1 MVGRRK
7 NDRVAPSRIGRIR
20 YGSAGKIESVAC
32 YLQTSRI
39 NWRLNFVIQLLLCT
53 LNRLRCLFSSNLIA
67 NKMFTTV
74 VALYQ
79 DHLKKNNFI
88 TFEVTLL

>member
-1 MVGRRK
+1 MVGRQK
-7 NDRVAPSRIGRIR
+7 NDRVAPNRIGRIR

-39 NWRLNFVIQLLLCT
+39 KWRLNFVIQLLLCT
-53 LNRLRCLFSSNLIA
+53 LNRLRRLFSSNLIA
-67 NKMFTTV
+67 NKMFTV

-79 DHLKKNNFI
+79 CLLKKKQFHR
-88 TFEVTLL
+88 F